1 MSPFANPDQPII
13 SVEEITARFGEETI
27 LEKVS
32 FQVQEGEIFVIL
44 GESGCGK
51 TVLLKHMIGLYK
63 PHAGKVRVMGTDIAS
78 AAEEDLKNLRQK
90 MGVLFQSGALLG
102 SLSLF
107 ENVAL
112 PLQEYTDLP
121 PEAIEE
127 IVAMKLALV
136 NLGGYQ
142 NHLPEELS
150 GGMKKRAGL
159 ARAMALDPAI
169 LFFDEPTGGLDP
181 VTAAEMDNLIKGI
194 NSGMGTTMVIV
205 THDLP
210 SIFNVASRVIMLDKS
225 ARGIIAEGDPREL
238 RGKTTDPR
246 VVHFFNRQ
254 ASGRDQERP

>member
-1 MSPFANPDQPII
+1 MRSFARPDRAII
-13 SVEEITARFGEETI
+13 SVEGITARFGEETI
-27 LEKVS
+27 LENVN
-32 FQVQEGEIFVIL
+32 FEVREGEIFVIL

-63 PHAGKVRVMGTDIAS
+63 PYTGRVKVMGTDITVAP
-78 AAEEDLKNLRQK
+78 EEDLKTLRQK

-102 SLSLF
+102 SLSLY

-112 PLQEYTDLP
+112 PLQEYTDLSLA
-121 PEAIEE
+121 AIKE
-127 IVAMKLALV
+127 IVGMKLALV
-136 NLGGYQ
+136 NLSGYQ

-181 VTAAEMDNLIKGI
+181 VTAAEMDNLVKSI

-225 ARGIIAEGDPREL
+225 ARGIIAEGDPRTL
-238 RGKTTDPR
+238 RENTTDSR

-254 ASGRDQERP
+254 ASGRDQEGP